1 VWVHSAS
8 GSPAYE
14 PGFLFP
20 TTERSTAAMV
30 ISNETKWFV
39 SFEAL
44 GGRRRALRETKIFSN
59 EEEAR
64 LYAKELVLA
73 DRKNV
78 MAGTFLSPDQATR
91 RLISGPELHRW
102 IGATA

>member
-1 VWVHSAS
+1 
-8 GSPAYE
+8 
-14 PGFLFP
+14 
-20 TTERSTAAMV
+20 MV

-44 GGRRRALRETKIFSN
+44 GRQRRALRETKIFPN

-64 LYAKELVLA
+64 LYAKDLVLA

-91 RLISGPELHRW
+91 RLISGRELYSW
-102 IGATA
+102 IANGNSIID

>member
-1 VWVHSAS
+1 VSA
-8 GSPAYE
+8 GFITD
-14 PGFLFP
+14 FLFP

-44 GGRRRALRETKIFSN
+44 GGRRRALRETKIFPN

-64 LYAKELVLA
+64 LYAKESVLA
-73 DRKNV
+73 DRKNI
-78 MAGTFLSPDQATR
+78 MAGTFLSP
-91 RLISGPELHRW
+91 
-102 IGATA
+102 

>member
-1 VWVHSAS
+1 VSA
-8 GSPAYE
+8 GFITD
-14 PGFLFP
+14 FLFP

-30 ISNETKWFV
+30 ISNEAKLFV

-44 GGRRRALRETKIFSN
+44 GGRRRALRETKIFPN

>member
-1 VWVHSAS
+1 MSA
-8 GSPAYE
+8 GFITD
-14 PGFLFP
+14 FLFP

-73 DRKNV
+73 DRKNII
-78 MAGTFLSPDQATR
+78 AGTFLPTR
-91 RLISGPELHRW
+91 RIISGRELYRW
-102 IGATA
+102 IGDWDRTD